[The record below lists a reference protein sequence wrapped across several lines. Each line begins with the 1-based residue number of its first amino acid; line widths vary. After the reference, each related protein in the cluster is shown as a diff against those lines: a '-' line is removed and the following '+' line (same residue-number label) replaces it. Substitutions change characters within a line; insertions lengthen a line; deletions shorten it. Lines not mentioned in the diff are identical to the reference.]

1 MGALQMN
8 TAQMEF
14 KASGGAPSQTDKFIT
29 CLMEAHG
36 AWVSLPQIVQAIGG
50 YAAHSRAANA
60 REMGYNIE
68 NKVEY
73 DRATGTRHSFYRIV
87 P

>member
-1 MGALQMN
+1 MN

-29 CLMEAHG
+29 CLMEAQG
-36 AWVSLPQIVQAIGG
+36 AWVPLPTIVEAIGG
-50 YAAHSRAANA
+50 YAAHSRAADA

-68 NKVEY
+68 NRQEHQPL
-73 DRATGTRHSFYRIV
+73 TGKRLSFYRVV

>member
-1 MGALQMN
+1 MN
-8 TAQMEF
+8 TAELTF
-14 KASGGAPSQTDKFIT
+14 RETGGAPSQTDKFIT
-29 CLMEAHG
+29 CLMEAQG
-36 AWVSLPQIVQAIGG
+36 AWVPLPTIVQAIGG